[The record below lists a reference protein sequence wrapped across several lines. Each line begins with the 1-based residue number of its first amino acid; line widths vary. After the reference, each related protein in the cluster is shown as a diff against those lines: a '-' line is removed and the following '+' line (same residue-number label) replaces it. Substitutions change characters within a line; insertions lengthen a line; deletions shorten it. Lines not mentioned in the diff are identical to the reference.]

1 MNCLLILVVVN
12 VTTTLNRMGVFGDV
26 MEIKEVLGAIGLVDR
41 DIKVYLACLKLG
53 SATVNK
59 ISKEAGTYR
68 TYTYDILRSL
78 MDRGLVNYVVKEK
91 KHFFEVSN
99 PERILEI
106 LKEKE
111 DQVKEILPMLQEMRQ
126 SITEKPAVEFYEGL
140 AGVNLIHDMILREK
154 PEEIRVFGNP
164 EQHSE
169 IMKFY
174 LPRFVKTRVKK
185 RIKARVII
193 KDSKVGRE
201 WMKGKEKEELRE
213 TRFFPLQPLD
223 FPAVTYMW
231 ENKIAYFTIEKKIVA
246 VLIENEN
253 ISQAQKVVFE
263 NLWLVAKK

>member
-1 MNCLLILVVVN
+1 M
-12 VTTTLNRMGVFGDV
+12 TTALNRMGVFGSV
-26 MEIKEVLGAIGLVDR
+26 MEVKEALGAIGLVDR

-78 MDRGLVNYVVKEK
+78 MGKGLVNYVVKEK
-91 KHFFEVSN
+91 KQFFEASN

-111 DQVKEILPMLQEMRQ
+111 DQVKEILPTLQGMRQ
-126 SITEKPAVEFYEGL
+126 SITEKPTVEFYEGL

-154 PEEIRVFGNP
+154 PKEIRVFGNP
-164 EQHSE
+164 ELHYE

-174 LPRFVKTRVKK
+174 LPRFVKTRVKEK
-185 RIKARVII
+185 IKARVII
-193 KDSKVGRE
+193 KDSKIGRE
-201 WMKGKEKEELRE
+201 WMKGKETEELRE
-213 TRFFPLQPLD
+213 TRFFPVQPVE

-231 ENKIAYFTIEKKIVA
+231 NNKIAYFTIEKKIVA

-253 ISQAQKVVFE
+253 ISRAQKVIFE
-263 NLWLVAKK
+263 NLWSVAKK

>member
-1 MNCLLILVVVN
+1 M
-12 VTTTLNRMGVFGDV
+12 TTTLNRISVFDGVMDV
-26 MEIKEVLGAIGLVDR
+26 KEALEAIGLVDR

-78 MDRGLVNYVVKEK
+78 MGRGLVNYVVKEK
-91 KHFFEVSN
+91 KQFFEASN

-106 LKEKE
+106 LQEKE
-111 DQVKEILPMLQEMRQ
+111 DQIKEILPTLKEMRQ
-126 SITEKPAVEFYEGL
+126 SITEKPSVEFYEGL

-154 PEEIRVFGNP
+154 PKEIRVFGNP
-164 EQHSE
+164 EQHYE
-169 IMKFY
+169 IMTFY

-185 RIKARVII
+185 KIKARVII

-213 TRFFPLQPLD
+213 TRFFPVQPVE

-231 ENKIAYFTIEKKIVA
+231 DNKIAYFTIEKKIVA
-246 VLIENEN
+246 ILIENEN
-253 ISQAQKVVFE
+253 ISRAQKVVFE
-263 NLWLVAKK
+263 NLWSIAKK

>member
-1 MNCLLILVVVN
+1 M
-12 VTTTLNRMGVFGDV
+12 DV
-26 MEIKEVLGAIGLVDR
+26 KEALESIGLVDR

-78 MDRGLVNYVVKEK
+78 VEKGLIHYVIREK
-91 KHFFEVSN
+91 KQFYEASN

-111 DQVKEILPMLQEMRQ
+111 DQVKEVLPKLKDMHQ

-140 AGVNLIHDMILREK
+140 AGVNLIHDMILRENPK
-154 PEEIRVFGNP
+154 EIRVFGNP

-185 RIKARVII
+185 KIKARVII

-201 WMKGKEKEELRE
+201 WMEGKEKEELRE
-213 TRFFPLQPLD
+213 TRFFQQQPKE

-231 ENKIAYFTIEKKIVA
+231 NNKIAYFTIEKKIVA
-246 VLIENEN
+246 VLIENGN
-253 ISQAQKVVFE
+253 ISRAQKVVFE
-263 NLWLVAKK
+263 NLWVVAKK